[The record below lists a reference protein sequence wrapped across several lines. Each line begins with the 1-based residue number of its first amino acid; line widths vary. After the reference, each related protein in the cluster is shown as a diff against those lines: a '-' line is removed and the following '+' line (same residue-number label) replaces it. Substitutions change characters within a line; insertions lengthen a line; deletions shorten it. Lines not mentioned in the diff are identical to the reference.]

1 MQCQFC
7 KAQVPPGSAKCPQC
21 GTYFAS
27 SSPQLA
33 INDFGASFSNATT
46 IWKNNLGDLV
56 LLTLVFCLVAWIPI
70 ANVGFITGYTRSLL
84 KVFRGQ
90 GKASIGDLFN
100 AWDCFGNLFG
110 YLILYIVVLIVLS
123 FIPFLGTLVS
133 LVLHFFVA
141 PGLLAVIDRN
151 MGAIDAYKWSLATL
165 QKDAV
170 NWILAILVGSVL
182 GSAGAIALGIGII
195 ITIPWG
201 QLILIGQYEA
211 RKAD

>member
-7 KAQVPPGSAKCPQC
+7 KAQVPNGSVKCPQC
-21 GTYFAS
+21 GTPFTSLTQISAG
-27 SSPQLA
+27 
-33 INDFGASFSNATT
+33 DFGASFSNVTT

-70 ANVGFITGYTRSLL
+70 ANIGFITGYTRSLL

-100 AWDCFGNLFG
+100 AWDCFGNLFA
-110 YLILYIVVLIVLS
+110 YLFLYIVVLVVLS

-141 PGLLAVIDRN
+141 PGMIAIIDRN
-151 MGAIDAYKWSLATL
+151 MGAVDAYKWSLVTL
-165 QKDAV
+165 QKDAL
-170 NWILAILVGSVL
+170 NWVLAILVGSVL

-201 QLILIGQYEA
+201 QLLLISQYEA
-211 RKAD
+211 RKSD